1 MVLPS
6 RISHQTTAVTATTTT
21 TSTTTTTTLFAKN
34 AGPSFSSDDPS
45 DGRLNGGERKKKKK
59 KKNKSKK
66 KQINDRTK
74 PANGFGSTSSSG
86 DDNGIG
92 SGIMEM
98 KEDGIRFFTDD
109 EELDKPIPFV
119 NDDGSGYI
127 ECYAE
132 SVATINGVDYTI
144 GAPCDNPVALCF
156 FDTNGDLQNMDLDSE
171 VMDDVYP
178 VASRLMDDEFGEDL
192 VLQRTAQTLTIVGDL
207 EEINDDVDEEEE
219 IDENDVGDDEEQVE
233 IILSFEHVDTEYHL
247 VKILDPVLLVGK
259 AGESIDRR
267 TLLTQEESNR
277 VMPAIEN
284 LVIQKSLQG

>member
-1 MVLPS
+1 MIQIKRCPLLILLLLRCMPCTGFMVVPS

-74 PANGFGSTSSSG
+74 PANGFGSTTSSSG

-132 SVATINGVDYTI
+132 VN
-144 GAPCDNPVALCF
+144 F
-156 FDTNGDLQNMDLDSE
+156 F
-171 VMDDVYP
+171 
-178 VASRLMDDEFGEDL
+178 
-192 VLQRTAQTLTIVGDL
+192 
-207 EEINDDVDEEEE
+207 
-219 IDENDVGDDEEQVE
+219 
-233 IILSFEHVDTEYHL
+233 
-247 VKILDPVLLVGK
+247 
-259 AGESIDRR
+259 
-267 TLLTQEESNR
+267 
-277 VMPAIEN
+277 
-284 LVIQKSLQG
+284 